1 MQYHKLV
8 FIFLMVFA
16 TYSCSNKNSLFKDY
30 NCQTKPI
37 KSKIIPDALQKFS
50 LRVPNNW
57 KTKLYIDNNTS
68 IFVTADTTKQLS
80 QTFLIKVS
88 LISGILNFDGNLST
102 SLKSKSVE
110 SFWKTDKIIK
120 GLFIGSPALLFSS
133 IKQNSTIN
141 TSALHIFV
149 NAKNQ
154 YHFEIKIQCFGEKNR
169 QERFCK
175 AIAIIK
181 TLKLY

>member
-1 MQYHKLV
+1 MQYLKLI
-8 FIFLMVFA
+8 FIFLIALTV
-16 TYSCSNKNSLFKDY
+16 YSCSNKNSLFKDY
-30 NCQTKPI
+30 NCHTKPI
-37 KSKIIPDALQKFS
+37 ETKVIPDALQKFS
-50 LRVPNNW
+50 LNVSNNW
-57 KTKLYIDNNTS
+57 KTKLYIDNKTS
-68 IFVTADTTKQLS
+68 IFATADTTKQLS
-80 QTFLIKVS
+80 KTFLIKVS
-88 LISGILNFDGNLST
+88 LIPGILNFNKNLET
-102 SLKSKSVE
+102 FLKPKLE
-110 SFWKTDKIIK
+110 NNFWKINKIIK

-133 IKQNSTIN
+133 IRQYPIIN

-154 YHFEIKIQCFGEKNR
+154 SHFEIEIQCFGKKNK